1 VVSIGGL
8 AKGEDPGLAA
18 TIGDLLSAI
27 AQRSGTTGPSPAD
40 SSTTGTST
48 TGTSTTGTS
57 TDGSGTKP

>member
-1 VVSIGGL
+1 MGRRTVVSIGGL

-18 TIGDLLSAI
+18 TIEDLLSVI
-27 AQRSGTTGPSPAD
+27 AQRSSTSG

-57 TDGSGTKP
+57 TKGSGTTV